1 MAKGGAAELVK
12 LTERLGDVI
21 QDILARLALLVHELG
36 ECKVLSCPLALL
48 HISLDESSY
57 DSNDGHRQTH
67 EDPARPSEASGL
79 LLLLDEFFT
88 WNEFRLVRNVADR
101 LWRR

>member
-12 LTERLGDVI
+12 LAERLGDAVQGI
-21 QDILARLALLVHELG
+21 TARPALLVNELG
-36 ECKVLSCPLALL
+36 ECKVLSRALALL
-48 HISLDESSY
+48 DISLDESSY

-79 LLLLDEFFT
+79 LLLLDEFFS
-88 WNEFRLVRNVADR
+88 WNEFR
-101 LWRR
+101 